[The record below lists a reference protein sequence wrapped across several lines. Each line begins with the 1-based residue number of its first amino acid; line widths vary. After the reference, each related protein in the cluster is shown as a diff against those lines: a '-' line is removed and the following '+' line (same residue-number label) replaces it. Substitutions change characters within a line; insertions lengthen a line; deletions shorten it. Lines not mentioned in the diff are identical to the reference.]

1 MTFSMTCCLIEVF
14 TFISI
19 VIMCILLFIPISIY
33 NSSKRMYGKENRMPV
48 KQGVMYELNLDKS
61 QGPYLSKDIMHSNPK
76 SIALLAGSQI
86 VKSFSTLNQTLKLT
100 ETKQKQYDMT
110 LSSIE
115 SFSALIKSLEDE
127 IDRNAKCDS
136 KLKVEEFKLRN

>member
-1 MTFSMTCCLIEVF
+1 
-14 TFISI
+14 
-19 VIMCILLFIPISIY
+19 
-33 NSSKRMYGKENRMPV
+33 
-48 KQGVMYELNLDKS
+48 
-61 QGPYLSKDIMHSNPK
+61 
-76 SIALLAGSQI
+76 
-86 VKSFSTLNQTLKLT
+86 
-100 ETKQKQYDMT
+100 MT